1 MRELEEVHTELAD
14 FALPKIIKQKNLSK
28 KVPQQSRLVLTFT
41 VTHSLGSKHFE
52 DKEEEEESVTQGP
65 GRSPGGGVFL
75 TLPKG
80 RKIIPN
86 QVLTLRTRA

>member
-14 FALPKIIKQKNLSK
+14 FALPKIIKQKNFSK
-28 KVPQQSRLVLTFT
+28 KGPQQSRLVLTFP

-65 GRSPGGGVFL
+65 GRSPGAVFL

-86 QVLTLRTRA
+86 QVLPLRTRA